1 MKKYL
6 LLLIVFCISVSVG
19 AQFHKHKVNQWDSK
33 GQRQGL
39 WLTYLDT
46 TNKGALISKEYYKD
60 GRETGVC
67 RYYHTNGNV
76 RLKFKFLKDNIK
88 VKYFDE
94 RHKLTRKG
102 WAKMDYTEYNVHYY
116 WEGIWKF
123 YGKHRKLK
131 TVAMFSKGNSPVV
144 LKGEPLENN
153 Q

>member
-1 MKKYL
+1 MKKI
-6 LLLIVFCISVSVG
+6 LLLIFVCLALYTQ
-19 AQFHKHKVNQWDSK
+19 AQFHKHKVNQWDKK

-46 TNKGALISKEYYKD
+46 ANTKILISKEYYED

-67 RYYHTNGNV
+67 RYYHLDGKV
-76 RLKFKFLKDNIK
+76 RLKFKFLKNNIK

-94 RHKLTRKG
+94 RHKLTHKG
-102 WAKMDYTEYNVHYY
+102 WAKMDYTEYDVHYY
-116 WEGIWKF
+116 WEGTWKF

-131 TVAMFSKGNSPVV
+131 TVAMFSKGNSPVI

-153 Q
+153 R